1 MGSWAPCEVLAASG
15 FQQHPEA
22 AGRVTAQPPCLH
34 RAAPSISAAP
44 RKRHLGDTGSQP
56 AAEDPPGKDL
66 LGLDLLLGSVQCRGV
81 PWAWRSA
88 GEGDTQWKG
97 DASPLWSLEVWGSAD
112 PKHFVLP
119 EPVSPSLAPCPRTL
133 QGGRCPGTSRDTTT
147 NLAPLLA
154 AVLPLCEQLC
164 PATGSNERSE
174 PAPALPW
181 PCSTA
186 QPRATRRR
194 AEPSPFSPGCLSHA

>member
-22 AGRVTAQPPCLH
+22 AGRVTAQPPCPH
-34 RAAPSISAAP
+34 RAALSISAAP

-56 AAEDPPGKDL
+56 AAEDPPGKHL
-66 LGLDLLLGSVQCRGV
+66 LGLDLLLGPVQCRGV

-88 GEGDTQWKG
+88 GEGDTQWEG
-97 DASPLWSLEVWGSAD
+97 DASPLWSLEMWGSAD

-133 QGGRCPGTSRDTTT
+133 QGGRCGWDLTGHNHKP
-147 NLAPLLA
+147 
-154 AVLPLCEQLC
+154 C
-164 PATGSNERSE
+164 P
-174 PAPALPW
+174 
-181 PCSTA
+181 
-186 QPRATRRR
+186 
-194 AEPSPFSPGCLSHA
+194 SPGCCFASV